1 MRSLFGD
8 EIPDVPD
15 KRKRPRTDRAHAAPV
30 GSGPAGR
37 TCGECGYRDRVEYHD
52 KVYQKCHLMMELW
65 THGPGS
71 DIRCK
76 DAACW
81 CFCEE

>member
-15 KRKRPRTDRAHAAPV
+15 GASRRTDQAHAAPV

-37 TCGECGYRDRVEYHD
+37 TCGECGHRRRVEYHD
-52 KVYQKCHLMMELW
+52 KVYQKCYLMTELW

-76 DAACW
+76 DAACRYYVS
-81 CFCEE
+81 ED